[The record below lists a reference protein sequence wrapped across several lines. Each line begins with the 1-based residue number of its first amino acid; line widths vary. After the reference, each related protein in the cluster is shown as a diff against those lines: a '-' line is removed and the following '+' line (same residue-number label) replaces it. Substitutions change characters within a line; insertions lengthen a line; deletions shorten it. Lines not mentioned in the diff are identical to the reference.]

1 MYLGIDTISFTVIS
15 CCRKSCGGWFGG
27 GVGSGLDDVT
37 VFFLGEDFFEGV
49 GVEAFLVFAAM
60 SGGVMTGA
68 MLVVRFCI
76 DAYN

>member
-1 MYLGIDTISFTVIS
+1 M
-15 CCRKSCGGWFGG
+15 
-27 GVGSGLDDVT
+27 T

-49 GVEAFLVFAAM
+49 GVEAFLVVAAM